1 MPWYF
6 RTMGSWLG
14 VLRDGGFALQA
25 LREPAHRRSA
35 ARSRCCWRRACR
47 SMETCLVV
55 RAVDRLQLASAA
67 LLAVPGPTVL
77 LVVSHALGGGRASAL
92 ATVPGVAL
100 GDFTA
105 MTVSL
110 LGAGAVLAASA
121 TLFTVLKLVGAV
133 YLVWLGIQL
142 WRAGASPAA
151 ITASR
156 AGTNQ
161 ARMFWHAYVVTALN
175 PKGVVFF
182 VAFVP
187 QFVDPAR
194 PLLAQFA
201 ILEATFVLLAA
212 INAAI
217 WALLAGQ
224 MRARLQAPWALR
236 LVHRVGGSFL
246 IGAGLLT
253 ALTRRTA

>member
-1 MPWYF
+1 MSLELWIAF
-6 RTMGSWLG
+6 T
-14 VLRDGGFALQA
+14 
-25 LREPAHRRSA
+25 
-35 ARSRCCWRRACR
+35 
-47 SMETCLVV
+47 
-55 RAVDRLQLASAA
+55 LASAA

-77 LVVSHALGGGRASAL
+77 LVVSYALGKGRASAL

-110 LGAGAVLAASA
+110 AGAGAVLAAST

-133 YLVWLGIQL
+133 YLMWLGIQL
-142 WRAGASPAA
+142 WCAGGSLSGVAASHAGALRP
-151 ITASR
+151 
-156 AGTNQ
+156 
-161 ARMFWHAYVVTALN
+161 RMFWNAYVVTALN
-175 PKGVVFF
+175 PKSVVFF

-194 PLLAQFA
+194 PLVAQFA
-201 ILEATFVLLAA
+201 ILEATFVALAA

-224 MRARLQAPWALR
+224 TRARLQEPWALR

-253 ALTRRTA
+253 ALTRRSA